1 MDGRTA
7 RWKDGW
13 TERYNNDEQ
22 MDAYRWM
29 DRENYIM
36 IDGRDDRRNNGQ
48 VGRWVGR
55 QVGRWVG
62 GRTDGQTEK
71 QMDRT
76 KERQTDLFYL

>member
-48 VGRWVGR
+48 VGR
-55 QVGRWVG
+55 QVGVWVD
-62 GRTDGQTEK
+62 GRTDRKIDGQNKGET
-71 QMDRT
+71 DRSF
-76 KERQTDLFYL
+76 LFINKFT